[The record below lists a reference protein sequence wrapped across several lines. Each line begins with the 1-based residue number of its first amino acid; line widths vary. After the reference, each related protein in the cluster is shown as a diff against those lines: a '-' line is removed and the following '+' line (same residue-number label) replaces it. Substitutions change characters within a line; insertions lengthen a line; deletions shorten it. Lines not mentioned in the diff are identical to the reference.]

1 MIKNELKHKSKEDL
15 IDEIRLLQSEIKKH
29 EDSDKLFA
37 HYYDNVPAFAY
48 IKDSDSNY
56 FFINKKCEELFNVK
70 RNELKNRKYTDFDFF
85 NDEMAKQLRE
95 NDKLVM
101 QSGNNI
107 ETEEIGKPEGNQNI
121 NMKAGH
127 RYYLALK
134 FPLKDSEGNIIGV
147 CGFSH
152 DITKNKEM
160 EHELKDTISKLSDA
174 LYEIKALK
182 KKEKEKIYYATIQG
196 TQHILNNLL
205 NQLYLIKYEIKNHPT
220 FSKDVSGKF
229 NSMLIEANNL
239 VGKLSSVKNIEE
251 EEIKE
256 SVRPK

>member
-15 IDEIRLLQSEIKKH
+15 IDEIGLLQSEIKKH

-134 FPLKDSEGNIIGV
+134 FPLKDSEENIIGV

-152 DITKNKEM
+152 DLQKIKKWSM
-160 EHELKDTISKLSDA
+160 SSK
-174 LYEIKALK
+174 
-182 KKEKEKIYYATIQG
+182 IQ
-196 TQHILNNLL
+196 L
-205 NQLYLIKYEIKNHPT
+205 
-220 FSKDVSGKF
+220 
-229 NSMLIEANNL
+229 AN
-239 VGKLSSVKNIEE
+239 
-251 EEIKE
+251 
-256 SVRPK
+256 